1 LNTRPLLENW
11 NRTKIVCTIGP
22 SSRSPQMLEKL
33 IEAGM
38 DVARLNFS
46 HGTPQEHLRDF
57 RSIRRAAKRLGYV
70 VGILQDLPG
79 PKIRIGRFPNREVEL
94 IPGRKFSLST
104 KRIIGDDTKVHVT
117 HRGLPNDV
125 RKGTRIFLGDGNLEL
140 KVERTTTTEVQC
152 QVVFGGILREHQGVN
167 VPGVRLN
174 VDSFTR
180 LDRQYLL
187 AGLKAGFDFVALSFV
202 REASD
207 IAKARRV
214 AHSQGRRVFLI
225 AKIEKREALEN
236 LDPIVEASDG
246 VMVARGD
253 LGIEIPLA
261 EVPSAQRLIIEKCKR
276 QAKPVITATQILESM
291 IEHPRPTRAEVTD
304 ISNAILEGSD
314 ALMLSGETACGNH
327 PVEAV
332 RVLSEVAAATEK
344 RLVGGRIS
352 ERRSDYLRGQ
362 VADNVSLAACQMAR
376 SLEAEIIATPTRT
389 GRTARLVSR
398 SRPHAPIV
406 GLTAEER
413 IQRELSLSFGVIPLK
428 IRKGLSFDRLLADT
442 KKTLEASGL
451 VKRGDRVVFLAGSP
465 DSEAGETN
473 LLLVEEIR

>member
-1 LNTRPLLENW
+1 MNTQPLLAGW

-22 SSRSPQMLEKL
+22 SSRSPQMLEEL

-46 HGTPQEHLRDF
+46 HGTPQQHLRDF
-57 RSIRRAAKRLGYV
+57 RSIRRAAKRLGHV

-79 PKIRIGRFPNREVEL
+79 PKIRIRRLRNHQVKLTPGNRFILTSKRL
-94 IPGRKFSLST
+94 IGN
-104 KRIIGDDTKVHVT
+104 DTRAQVNYG
-117 HRGLPNDV
+117 GLPNDV
-125 RKGTRIFLGDGNLEL
+125 GKGTRIVLGDGNLEL

-152 QVVFGGILREHQGVN
+152 QVVFGGVLREHQGVN

-180 LDRQYLL
+180 LDRQHLL
-187 AGLKAGFDFVALSFV
+187 TGLKLGFDFVALSFV
-202 REASD
+202 REESD
-207 IAKARRV
+207 LKRARRI
-214 AHSQGRRVFLI
+214 AASRGKSLFLI
-225 AKIEKREALEN
+225 AKIEKHEALEN
-236 LDPIVEASDG
+236 LSEIIEASDG

-261 EVPSAQRLIIEKCKR
+261 EVPSAQKLIIENCNR
-276 QAKPVITATQILESM
+276 MGTPVITATQILESM

-314 ALMLSGETACGNH
+314 ALMLSGESACGSY

-332 RVLSEVAAATEK
+332 KVINEVAAATESK
-344 RLVGGRIS
+344 LTRCRIFEDEGDSLRTELSDNISLVAC
-352 ERRSDYLRGQ
+352 E
-362 VADNVSLAACQMAR
+362 VARN
-376 SLEAEIIATPTRT
+376 LEARIIAAPTRS

-398 SRPHAPIV
+398 FRPHAPIV

-428 IRKGLSFDRLLADT
+428 IRKGLSFDGLLAET
-442 KKTLEASGL
+442 KKTLERNGL